1 MSKKSRRGRGKSA
14 TEFFG
19 GRNGRGAYRNNVET
33 VDENNKPIIEE
44 VEEGQTTQ
52 GKQSTEELLAEL
64 DILNLSINTITVA
77 LLATFMNYYYVHSL
91 KAQVLDELY
100 NTNFE
105 ENFIDTTDF
114 PKIVNTLFLYTT
126 GVFLTLNYTLLQY
139 IKCEHIDDMK
149 DKEVI
154 VAWRSFLA
162 SVFTFL
168 AVITSRNNLEL

>member
-1 MSKKSRRGRGKSA
+1 MSKKNRRRRGKSA

-19 GRNGRGAYRNNVET
+19 GRNGRGPYKNTRET
-33 VDENNKPIIEE
+33 VDENNEPVIEE

-52 GKQSTEELLAEL
+52 GKPSREELLIEL

-77 LLATFMNYYYVHSL
+77 LLATFLNYYYVHSL

-126 GVFLTLNYTLLQY
+126 GVFLTLNYTLLQA
-139 IKCEHIDDMK
+139 IKCENINDMNN
-149 DKEVI
+149 KEVI

-162 SVFTFL
+162 SIFTFL